1 MTLKLRETIMPPLP
15 TATSSFYV
23 ERPSRRVICLV
34 LFITVCSALDALFT
48 LLYISNGGSEA
59 NPYAAL
65 LMSYG
70 DTTFVSLKMAVTGAG
85 AWVLAALQQFV
96 PAYLALH
103 GLTLLYLGVLALH
116 AAICM
121 SLTLLHDRP

>member
-1 MTLKLRETIMPPLP
+1 MKLLRRGSLAGRETGRLN
-15 TATSSFYV
+15 YV
-23 ERPSRRVICLV
+23 AYPSRRVIWLV

-65 LMSYG
+65 LMSYS
-70 DTTFVSLKMAVTGAG
+70 DTAFVSVKMAITGAG
-85 AWVLAALQQFV
+85 AWVLAALQHCLS
-96 PAYLALH
+96 AYLALH

-116 AAICM
+116 ATIWIV
-121 SLTLLHDRP
+121 